1 MRHTFIDKYA
11 YGDSPIHRLNPK
23 FKLSFTLV
31 SLFMLIM
38 VTEIDA
44 LQLYQWKMY
53 GIFLTLMGIMLFISK
68 IPICAILKKMV
79 LVLPFVF
86 FILLLNLAVG
96 MPIERI
102 IQIGTRT
109 ILSVLTLVMLISTT
123 KFHSI
128 LVVLKGWHIP
138 GIIVQTL
145 AFIYRYFF
153 ILIDEAQ
160 KMVNT
165 FRLRGGGL
173 GRWQVMKIMSA
184 IIGNLFIRSYERA
197 ERVFWAMTMRSSE
210 NENL

>member
-1 MRHTFIDKYA
+1 MQR
-11 YGDSPIHRLNPK
+11 
-23 FKLSFTLV
+23 
-31 SLFMLIM
+31 
-38 VTEIDA
+38 
-44 LQLYQWKMY
+44 
-53 GIFLTLMGIMLFISK
+53 
-68 IPICAILKKMV
+68 IL
-79 LVLPFVF
+79 
-86 FILLLNLAVG
+86 
-96 MPIERI
+96 
-102 IQIGTRT
+102 
-109 ILSVLTLVMLISTT
+109 
-123 KFHSI
+123 
-128 LVVLKGWHIP
+128 VLKGWHIP

>member
-1 MRHTFIDKYA
+1 MRHTFIDKYT
-11 YGDSPIHRLNPK
+11 YRDSLIHRLDPK
-23 FKLSFTLV
+23 LKIAFTLV
-31 SLFMLIM
+31 SLFLLIV

-44 LQLYQWKMY
+44 LQLYLWEIY
-53 GIFLTLMGIMLFISK
+53 GIFLTLMGIVLFISK
-68 IPICAILKKMV
+68 IPIWAILKKTV

-96 MPIERI
+96 IPIERI
-102 IQIGTRT
+102 IQIGTKT
-109 ILSVLTLVMLISTT
+109 ILSVLTLVILISTT

-128 LVVLKGWHIP
+128 LVVLKRWHIP

-165 FRLRGGGL
+165 FRMRGGGL
-173 GRWQVMKIMSA
+173 SRWQVMKIMSA

-197 ERVFWAMTMRSSE
+197 ERVFWAMIMRSSE
-210 NENL
+210 SENL

>member
-1 MRHTFIDKYA
+1 MRHTFIDEYA
-11 YGDSPIHRLNPK
+11 YRDSLIHRLDPK
-23 FKLSFTLV
+23 LKLSFTLV

-44 LQLYQWKMY
+44 LQLYQWEMY